1 MSDTLENEAIAEA
14 LAVIDQSLERVHE
27 RGMLTSSEVS
37 DLLLDVRLLLVG
49 TALAVASLL
58 YVLYPLFRADIAVA
72 PRHHFDARRGQSPAV
87 GALRELEFDRET
99 GKISDADYEPLKA
112 RYTEQA
118 LAVMRAGD
126 ARVCERC
133 GPRPEQDAE
142 FCSKCGAA
150 LLS

>member
-1 MSDTLENEAIAEA
+1 MTA
-14 LAVIDQSLERVHE
+14 
-27 RGMLTSSEVS
+27 
-37 DLLLDVRLLLVG
+37 LLVG
-49 TALAVASLL
+49 TALAVASLC

-72 PRHHFDARRGQSPAV
+72 PRPRSDAGRRQSSAV
-87 GALRELEFDRET
+87 DALRELEFDRQT
-99 GKISDADYEPLKA
+99 GKISDADYGPLKA

-118 LAVMRAGD
+118 LLVMRAGD

-133 GPRPEQDAE
+133 GPRPERDAE

>member
-1 MSDTLENEAIAEA
+1 MTA
-14 LAVIDQSLERVHE
+14 
-27 RGMLTSSEVS
+27 
-37 DLLLDVRLLLVG
+37 LLVG

-58 YVLYPLFRADIAVA
+58 YVLYPLFRADIAIA
-72 PRHHFDARRGQSPAV
+72 PRAPGDATRRQSSAV
-87 GALRELEFDRET
+87 DALRELEFDRQT

-118 LAVMRAGD
+118 LIVMRAGD